1 MSCPLQSPLDGSE
14 LMVWGIFI
22 CCTAQSKKPLTGAA
36 PRSTV
41 PKCSSR
47 FLCNT
52 EAPNIWLM
60 LLQGANPAG
69 KEPALL
75 PTHAQAARGWT
86 EEPWLGQRGQDWV
99 GAVLGHAGSSRLSS
113 PSPARALTALIFF
126 HCRSSSALS
135 FVSLKRRVLRP
146 SDILMPYWKAALEKE
161 QDMAQHSQGIHS
173 LPEEGTHLPS
183 HEHMLQSWPEPLK
196 AVWAG
201 VLKSNTKSKNK
212 PPGPG
217 LTAPPQV
224 IIREHPA
231 CFKLPQHPGLASGT
245 IPPRTLARP
254 FLRAV
259 LTWAE
264 PPCCSCTRC
273 TPPAYQSPSGPEAP
287 SCYPAGRE

>member
-1 MSCPLQSPLDGSE
+1 MSCPLQSPLDGSK

-52 EAPNIWLM
+52 EAPNTWLM

-86 EEPWLGQRGQDWV
+86 EEPWLGQRGQDGV
-99 GAVLGHAGSSRLSS
+99 GAVLGHAGSSQLSS
-113 PSPARALTALIFF
+113 PSPAWALTALIFF

-173 LPEEGTHLPS
+173 LPEEGTRLPS

-196 AVWAG
+196 AE
-201 VLKSNTKSKNK
+201 S
-212 PPGPG
+212 G
-217 LTAPPQV
+217 LESSRAT
-224 IIREHPA
+224 
-231 CFKLPQHPGLASGT
+231 
-245 IPPRTLARP
+245 
-254 FLRAV
+254 LRAKTNHQAQDPQ
-259 LTWAE
+259 LLLRSSQGSTQLAL
-264 PPCCSCTRC
+264 SC
-273 TPPAYQSPSGPEAP
+273 PSTQVW
-287 SCYPAGRE
+287 PAGPSHPEPSLGHS